1 MAKYITDL
9 NKEDITLINSVLI
22 RFSLGMSLVLEVH
35 TIVHTLGKCLMTK
48 MVVIEWNNYNR
59 IHFELT

>member
-9 NKEDITLINSVLI
+9 NKEDITLINSALI
-22 RFSLGMSLVLEVH
+22 RFSLGMSLALEVQ
-35 TIVHTLGKCLMTK
+35 TIVHPLGKCLMTK

-59 IHFELT
+59 INFELT